1 MNNRILLGF
10 LSIFLIFSS
19 VSAQSLLRNWYEW
32 INIPEDYSTF
42 PNLLYFVIVPFLGVF
57 AIIWGILTNL
67 NIFKLHKV
75 NILLSFIFAFALLYT
90 GILLAVTFYLFQ
102 IGGLFGVL
110 AFFVLFFALTAFYAT
125 KKTSVYYGEAKE
137 AYEKYIEQK
146 KEGEGEAKEVS
157 KKRKKVTSEIEKR
170 IRSSNRKRRQLDREL
185 RDIQKDVDK
194 WETKLG
200 VLFQKHAGAHP
211 RDKERIWNNEIRPA
225 QRELNR
231 VKEKRDRKETEIRAV
246 EDYIRDLG
254 QRQRRL

>member
-67 NIFKLHKV
+67 NI
-75 NILLSFIFAFALLYT
+75 
-90 GILLAVTFYLFQ
+90 